1 MVVSK
6 CAFMLHAFAF
16 FKQIIH
22 CRAAPVLVRFPTG
35 HATALKATHKAGRR
49 GGDIRPLRKSKSV
62 PDPLSKD
69 EFIRLPDATKHE
81 QIRNIWIFAVSSGMR
96 LGEICALVWED
107 VDIVNWN
114 VKVNQNLDFNA
125 PQMPHKKLA
134 GIE

>member
-16 FKQIIH
+16 FKQIIN
-22 CRAAPVLVRFPTG
+22 CSAAPVLVRFPTG

-49 GGDIRPLRKSKSV
+49 GGDIPPLRKSKSV
-62 PDPLSKD
+62 PDPLTKD

-96 LGEICALVWED
+96 LGEIYARAWED
-107 VDIVNWN
+107 VDIVNWT

-125 PQMPHKKLA
+125 HRCPIRNWP
-134 GIE
+134 E